1 MRAIALLLLLSPFA
15 TASAVEPPVDT
26 APVVPVLE
34 PPTDDILENDYGGRV
49 EVRLDADLTGDG
61 LVDVA
66 AVMREED
73 ADRRRLVVM
82 RGFRGEFDQDHEPL
96 AEMAM
101 DPFPVGAA
109 TLIEKKGVLVV
120 EDLSGGTR
128 AIASTYR
135 FRYDAA
141 AERMRLIGDDVVY
154 YSRTFG
160 HDSVRISTNRL
171 TGLRIS
177 RVDKVDAEGEITPQP
192 ETRETV
198 DKAPVWM
205 ETAPPPDVTLGLG
218 LE

>member
-34 PPTDDILENDYGGRV
+34 PPTDDILENDDGGRV

-82 RGFRGEFDQDHEPL
+82 RGFRGEFDQGHEPF
-96 AEMAM
+96 AEMAR

-120 EDLSGGTR
+120 EDLSGGTS

-154 YSRTFG
+154 DSRTFG

>member
-82 RGFRGEFDQDHEPL
+82 RGFRGEFDQGHEPF
-96 AEMAM
+96 AEMAR

-120 EDLSGGTR
+120 EDLSGGTS

-154 YSRTFG
+154 DSRTFG